1 MKKIISENILKN
13 ARNDAIEFVEANG
26 QNSLYPS
33 FYDADSYVNDLVN
46 DKYFAA
52 LAIVR
57 HYVKLMSDAY
67 WSDFGAVNID
77 LFMLT
82 SSASSPMGPGSDS
95 EVINIQFGKYQTNLT
110 DSSQFG
116 FEPLMFHLDKAYCYL
131 PSMRGENPDARHINQ
146 FFHCEAEITGTLD
159 KLLPSV
165 ENYVQALARIFIA
178 LTPVVKLI
186 SIDFFKTKQALQNI
200 INAKSFNKK
209 TFDEVYQWLQKNP
222 LFHSANNFGRNITS
236 SGEIALAQEMGGELP
251 IWLCNYDRDI
261 TPFYQKPDPQN
272 TNRVINADLLFP
284 PIIEGGFGGE
294 IVGSGQRQDN
304 PEEIIESLKR
314 QKIDSEPYEWYINLR
329 KQPNYKITSGFGLGI
344 ERFIAWALGYSDI
357 KNVIHYPRLKN
368 IKTLP

>member
-1 MKKIISENILKN
+1 MKKSILENILEN
-13 ARNDAIEFVEANG
+13 AEIGAVEFVGTNG
-26 QNSLYPS
+26 QNNLHPPLYG
-33 FYDADSYVNDLVN
+33 ADSYVNDMVN

-57 HYVKLMSDAY
+57 HYVKLTSDAY

-82 SSASSPMGPGSDS
+82 SSASSPMGSGSDS
-95 EVINIQFGKYQTNLT
+95 EVISIQFGKYQTNLT

-131 PSMRGENPDARHINQ
+131 PSMRGEDPDARHLNQ

-159 KLLPSV
+159 ELLPSV
-165 ENYVQALARIFIA
+165 EGYVQALARTFIA
-178 LTPVVKLI
+178 LTPIIRLI
-186 SIDFFKTKQALQNI
+186 SIDYSKTEQVLRSTVST
-200 INAKSFNKK
+200 KSFSKK
-209 TFDEVYQWLQKNP
+209 TFDEVYSWLQENP
-222 LFHSANNFGRNITS
+222 SYYSVSDFGRNITNN
-236 SGEIALAQEMGGELP
+236 GEIALAQAMGDGLP

-261 TPFYQKPDPQN
+261 VPFYQKPDPQN
-272 TNRVINADLLFP
+272 TNSVINADLLFA
-284 PIIEGGFGGE
+284 PIVEGGFGGE

-304 PEEIIESLKR
+304 PEEIIESLER
-314 QKIDSEPYEWYINLR
+314 QKVDRETYEWYINLR
-329 KQPNYKITSGFGLGI
+329 KQPEYKTTSGFGLGI

-357 KNVIHYPRLKN
+357 KDVIHYPRLKN